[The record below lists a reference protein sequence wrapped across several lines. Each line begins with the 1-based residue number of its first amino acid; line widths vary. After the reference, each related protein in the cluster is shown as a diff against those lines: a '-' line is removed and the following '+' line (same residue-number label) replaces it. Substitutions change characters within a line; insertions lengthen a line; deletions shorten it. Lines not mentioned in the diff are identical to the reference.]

1 MNFET
6 LKTLIPDTAK
16 DIRLNLGS
24 LEKSEAL
31 TPSQLWGSVVAAALA
46 TRQPT
51 VIRAAFGEAKTRL
64 VAASNDAAADATLAA
79 AKTAAAIMAMNNIF
93 YRSRH
98 LLHDDAVNQVPARLR
113 MQGMMTHGQ
122 PHVDF
127 ELWSVAVSAING
139 CGMCLESHAA
149 KLMKEHAVRPEA
161 INDVLRIAAVMF
173 AAASVVDHEAALAG

>member
-1 MNFET
+1 MDFEA

-24 LEKSEAL
+24 LERSDAL
-31 TPSQLWGSVVAAALA
+31 TPGQLWGSVVAAALA
-46 TRQPT
+46 TRQPS
-51 VIRAAFGEAKTRL
+51 VIRAAFGEAKKRL
-64 VAASNDAAADATLAA
+64 DPATADATLAA
-79 AKTAAAIMAMNNIF
+79 VKTAAAIMAMNNIF

-98 LLHDDAVNQVPARLR
+98 LLHDEALNQVPARLR

-122 PHVDF
+122 PQMDF

-139 CGMCLESHAA
+139 CGMCLESHSG

-161 INDVLRIAAVMF
+161 INDVLRISSVMF

>member
-1 MNFET
+1 MDFEA

-24 LEKSEAL
+24 LERSDTL
-31 TPSQLWGSVVAAALA
+31 TPGQLWGSVAAAALA
-46 TRQPT
+46 TRQPA
-51 VIRAAFGEAKTRL
+51 VIRAAFGEAKKRL
-64 VAASNDAAADATLAA
+64 DPATGDATLAA
-79 AKTAAAIMAMNNIF
+79 VRTAGALMAMNNVF

-98 LLHDDAVNQVPARLR
+98 LLHDEALNQVPARLR

-122 PHVDF
+122 PAVDF

-139 CGMCLESHAA
+139 CGMCLESHCG
-149 KLMKEHAVRPEA
+149 KLMKEHAVRPET
-161 INDVLRIAAVMF
+161 INDVLRISAVMF

>member
-1 MNFET
+1 MDFEA

-24 LEKSEAL
+24 LERSDAL
-31 TPSQLWGSVVAAALA
+31 TPGQLWGSVVAAALA
-46 TRQPT
+46 TRQPS
-51 VIRAAFGEAKTRL
+51 VIRAAFGEAKKRL
-64 VAASNDAAADATLAA
+64 DPATADATLAA
-79 AKTAAAIMAMNNIF
+79 VKTAAAIMAMNNIF

-98 LLHDDAVNQVPARLR
+98 LLHDEALNQVPARLR

-122 PHVDF
+122 PQVDF

-139 CGMCLESHAA
+139 CGMCLESHSG

-161 INDVLRIAAVMF
+161 INDVLRISSVMF

>member
-1 MNFET
+1 MDFEA

-24 LEKSEAL
+24 LEKSDAL
-31 TPSQLWGSVVAAALA
+31 TPGQLWGSVVAAALA
-46 TRQPT
+46 TRQPS
-51 VIRAAFGEAKTRL
+51 VIRAAFGEAKKRL
-64 VAASNDAAADATLAA
+64 DPATADATLAA
-79 AKTAAAIMAMNNIF
+79 VKTAAAIMAMNNIF

-98 LLHDDAVNQVPARLR
+98 LLHDEALNQVPARLR

-122 PHVDF
+122 PQVDF

-139 CGMCLESHAA
+139 CGMCLESHSG

-161 INDVLRIAAVMF
+161 INDVLRISSVMF

>member
-1 MNFET
+1 MDFDA

-24 LEKSEAL
+24 LEKSDAL
-31 TPSQLWGSVVAAALA
+31 TPGQLWGSVVAAALA
-46 TRQPT
+46 TRQPS
-51 VIRAAFGEAKTRL
+51 VIRAAFGEAKKRL
-64 VAASNDAAADATLAA
+64 DPATADATLAA
-79 AKTAAAIMAMNNIF
+79 VKTAAAIMAMNNIF

-98 LLHDDAVNQVPARLR
+98 LLHDEALNQVPARLR

-122 PHVDF
+122 PQVDF

-139 CGMCLESHAA
+139 CGMCLESHSG

-161 INDVLRIAAVMF
+161 INDVLRISSVMF